1 MQAPKYVRELSYPV
15 KTVVG
20 GGEELFPISMLSRKW
35 RRHLLKMKM
44 AGIRPLDKLYPNCL
58 ITGFT

>member
-20 GGEELFPISMLSRKW
+20 GGEELFPISLLSRKW
-35 RRHLLKMKM
+35 RRHLLKMEI
-44 AGIRPLDKLYPNCL
+44 AGIMPLINCIQTAL
-58 ITGFT
+58 